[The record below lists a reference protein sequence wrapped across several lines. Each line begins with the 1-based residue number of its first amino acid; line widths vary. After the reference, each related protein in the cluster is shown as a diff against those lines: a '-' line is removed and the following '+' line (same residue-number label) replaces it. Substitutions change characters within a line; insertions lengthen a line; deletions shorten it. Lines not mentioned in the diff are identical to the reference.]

1 MAVSMV
7 WASGYRSLIDVRV
20 RLEQVTVVLG
30 ENGSGKTNWGAP
42 RIPDSGHH
50 YHPLNTT
57 GDHGY
62 EANEVLTAV

>member
-30 ENGSGKTNWGAP
+30 ENGSGKTNLYRALP
-42 RIPDSGHH
+42 S
-50 YHPLNTT
+50 
-57 GDHGY
+57 
-62 EANEVLTAV
+62 